1 MSVENVIKRCWF
13 EILFFVMFILL
24 MSWHF
29 IQAFVLL
36 IIECLKVYPPE
47 IFELTKRIVY
57 GKDDTQ

>member
-1 MSVENVIKRCWF
+1 MILKDIIKRILF
-13 EILFFVMFILL
+13 EILFFVLFVLL

-29 IQAFVLL
+29 LQAFILL
-36 IIECLKVYPPE
+36 IMECLRVYPPE

>member
-36 IIECLKVYPPE
+36 IIECSKVYPPE